1 MKFLRK
7 VLEKF
12 KKKEKVIVLDTS
24 ALETKKAL
32 EILEKATKVIL
43 LTGTIREMD
52 KYKDA
57 GGNLGDNIR
66 IISRKSREDEES
78 QKYICVTGYERNHY
92 QDDNIIDYCK
102 KNLNAII
109 LTNDN
114 NLCNMAKAYGI
125 PYIFP
130 QDEGLQNIKGIIM
143 KDGNLYIPKGKGE
156 KVAFVVRNGEII
168 QESLDYGI
176 KLQVKDII
184 YKVKYK
190 GDLINISSYQ
200 IINMEH
206 KRYAKHII
214 SLNIKTD
221 ELDNVKDS
229 QLPEKVK
236 KQILLLLEGMS
247 PAKKKEK
254 PEIEEE
260 NPKELRTKEE
270 KKDICQE
277 EIVFYQNYIQ
287 INRQKKHVTYIRVER
302 AGMLIPVKNYQ
313 EGDVLYILDYS
324 KKRKYW
330 KIKEYSIEKEEDK
343 YKAKKKSEN
352 SIWYINEIFQA
363 GFSKELQDTLWKL
376 YLKHSGY

>member
-66 IISRKSREDEES
+66 IIFRKSREDEES

-143 KDGNLYIPKGKGE
+143 KDGNLYLPKGKGE

-200 IINMEH
+200 IRNMEH

-214 SLNIKTD
+214 SLNIKTE

>member
-143 KDGNLYIPKGKGE
+143 KDGNLYLPKGKGE

-200 IINMEH
+200 IRNMEH

-287 INRQKKHVTYIRVER
+287 INRQKN
-302 AGMLIPVKNYQ
+302 M
-313 EGDVLYILDYS
+313 
-324 KKRKYW
+324 
-330 KIKEYSIEKEEDK
+330 
-343 YKAKKKSEN
+343 
-352 SIWYINEIFQA
+352 
-363 GFSKELQDTLWKL
+363 
-376 YLKHSGY
+376 